1 MERSADDSDW
11 QPLGIEDFHLP
22 FLILGAFCSIG
33 LLVNLWELLISPDNF
48 YIKKYKLVLCGLTGC
63 LYVTCVNLSV
73 FTISVVQNVG
83 EMDLETEWS
92 LGYAIDW
99 EKAES
104 RKEIAFAILGF
115 GAVTSYLFIVAC
127 LVKCL
132 GFPTTFHYNSR

>member
-1 MERSADDSDW
+1 MG
-11 QPLGIEDFHLP
+11 LEDFHLQ

-73 FTISVVQNVG
+73 FTILVVKKVG
-83 EMDLETEWS
+83 ELDLETE
-92 LGYAIDW
+92 LAIGYTIDW
-99 EKAES
+99 EMAES

-115 GAVTSYLFIVAC
+115 GAVTSYLFIVGC
-127 LVKCL
+127 LVKYL
-132 GFPTTFHYNSR
+132 GFSIFHFN